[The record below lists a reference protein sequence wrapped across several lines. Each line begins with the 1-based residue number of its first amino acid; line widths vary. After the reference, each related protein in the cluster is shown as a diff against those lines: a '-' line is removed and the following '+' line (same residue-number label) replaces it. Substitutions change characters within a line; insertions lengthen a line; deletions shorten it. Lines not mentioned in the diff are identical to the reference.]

1 MRSSQRSALS
11 WVLIAVVVVGLV
23 IDAIVHFDLASDFA
37 KNKTSTLSEADLFRA
52 EAVVSLVVAL
62 LVVVVP
68 RWYTAALAFLVGAS
82 AAVVAV
88 VTRYSNIG
96 KIGPIPNLY
105 DPYWAPTGKVVS
117 VIGEAAAAIAAAALV
132 VVLRARSRRTEPAF
146 SRV

>member
-1 MRSSQRSALS
+1 MPARRSALS
-11 WVLIAVVVVGLV
+11 WFLIAVVVAGLV

-37 KNKTSTLSEADLFRA
+37 GNKTSTLSEADLFRA

-62 LVVVVP
+62 LVVLLP

-82 AAVVAV
+82 AAAVAII
-88 VTRYSNIG
+88 TRYSNVG

-117 VIGEAAAAIAAAALV
+117 VIGEAAAALAALALLV
-132 VVLRARSRRTEPAF
+132 ALRSRSHRAEPSL